1 MTRTLDPRTGQSG
14 SDTQTQP
21 VGAAETPNGSHS
33 TRATHTAG
41 AAVGPVLLAD
51 QTAHDAHASRVGEAQ
66 TPEQATLLSAPTSGA
81 PVRAPLSAADHTSRG
96 THLRSV
102 GGGPV
107 SPAANPAATPKVLA
121 LPGIPSSDNGQG
133 WVDAHDGHAV
143 VALTPPA
150 PAISSPTPIEQ
161 APVLV
166 DHHLAV
172 LANRVNDLENF
183 RKASAN
189 QLEALTRTGEDK
201 DGEER
206 GYGLPA
212 DHPAVI
218 QSQAIVD
225 AIKKIEDQTVR
236 ELEKK
241 LKKTPMGPWIL
252 SQKGLGAK
260 TIARLLAATGDPYWN
275 SLHDRP
281 RTVSELWSFCG
292 YRPGQKKA
300 KGEQMNWS
308 PEAKMRAH
316 LLMDP
321 IKKLIRM
328 PCYRIY
334 TDKNGAEVQVFRSA
348 DAPAGGAYLRGV
360 HIEGGCACSGYRV
373 MYDLARDKYRD
384 TLHPADCVRCGPA
397 GKPALAGSVRSAK
410 HQDAMAYRLVKK
422 AILRDLWRE
431 AARLHGHPGDQS
443 VSEAQVRGVAGAFT
457 SDLPG
462 DQDCFG
468 TQNPNVA
475 GAPNSSAGQTT
486 RDNQSSFASGGQT

>member
-1 MTRTLDPRTGQSG
+1 MTTTEPRTDQAMH
-14 SDTQTQP
+14 DTHRTV
-21 VGAAETPNGSHS
+21 VGA
-33 TRATHTAG
+33 
-41 AAVGPVLLAD
+41 
-51 QTAHDAHASRVGEAQ
+51 AQ
-66 TPEQATLLSAPTSGA
+66 TPEQASGHAPPSSQS
-81 PVRAPLSAADHTSRG
+81 PVRAPISAIDHSSTG
-96 THLRSV
+96 TQRSGV
-102 GGGPV
+102 DGGSV
-107 SPAANPAATPKVLA
+107 SPAPATPW
-121 LPGIPSSDNGQG
+121 S
-133 WVDAHDGHAV
+133 
-143 VALTPPA
+143 TPTA
-150 PAISSPTPIEQ
+150 P

-189 QLEALTRTGEDK
+189 QLEVLTRVGEDK
-201 DGEER
+201 DGAER
-206 GYGLPA
+206 GYGLPSG
-212 DHPAVI
+212 HPAVV

-252 SQKGLGAK
+252 AQKGLGPK

-300 KGEQMNWS
+300 KGEKVNWS

-321 IKKLIRM
+321 IKKMLSK
-328 PCYRIY
+328 PCHSVKG
-334 TDKNGAEVQVFRSA
+334 DKGE
-348 DAPAGGAYLRGV
+348 YLYAV
-360 HIEGGCACSGYRV
+360 HVDGECACSPYRV
-373 MYDLARDKYRD
+373 LYDQARDKYRD
-384 TLHPADCVRCGPA
+384 TVHQEDCVRCGPA
-397 GKPALAGSVRSAK
+397 GKPALAGSARSAK
-410 HQDAMAYRLVKK
+410 HQDSMAYRLVKK

-431 AARLHGHPGDQS
+431 AARLRGRPGDQKTL
-443 VSEAQVRGVAGAFT
+443 EAPGVDVAGALP

-462 DQDCFG
+462 NHASADAQTGC
-468 TQNPNVA
+468 VA
-475 GAPNSSAGQTT
+475 GDTT
-486 RDNQSSFASGGQT
+486 SHGVPIQ

>member
-1 MTRTLDPRTGQSG
+1 MTSTMPRTDQWSSDAQSSG
-14 SDTQTQP
+14 
-21 VGAAETPNGSHS
+21 VGAAHAPNSDQPVPDAPNES
-33 TRATHTAG
+33 V
-41 AAVGPVLLAD
+41 AVGPNLRAD
-51 QTAHDAHASRVGEAQ
+51 HVHRDTQNRSVGAAR
-66 TPEQATLLSAPTSGA
+66 TPEQAIHAATPTADA
-81 PVRAPLSAADHTSRG
+81 PVRAPFPATDHSMADAQNS
-96 THLRSV
+96 SV

-107 SPAANPAATPKVLA
+107 SPATIPQPMPKGETS
-121 LPGIPSSDNGQG
+121 PGISNSHTDQATSDAQRPCVGVGQ
-133 WVDAHDGHAV
+133 
-143 VALTPPA
+143 TSPA

-172 LANRVNDLENF
+172 LANRVNGLENF

-189 QLEALTRTGEDK
+189 QLGALTQGTEPDED
-201 DGEER
+201 GVTR

-212 DHPAVI
+212 EHPAVI

-241 LKKTPMGPWIL
+241 LRKTPLGPWIL
-252 SQKGLGAK
+252 AQKGLGAK

-300 KGEQMNWS
+300 KGEKVNWS

-321 IKKLIRM
+321 IKKMLSR
-328 PCYRIY
+328 PCHSVKG
-334 TDKNGAEVQVFRSA
+334 DKGE
-348 DAPAGGAYLRGV
+348 YLYAV
-360 HIEGGCACSGYRV
+360 HVEGECVCSPYRV
-373 MYDLARDKYRD
+373 MYDQARDKYRD

-431 AARLHGHPGDQS
+431 SARLHGHPGDHGHFD
-443 VSEAQVRGVAGAFT
+443 AQCGRVAGALT
-457 SDLPG
+457 S
-462 DQDCFG
+462 QRG
-468 TQNPNVA
+468 TH
-475 GAPNSSAGQTT
+475 
-486 RDNQSSFASGGQT
+486 